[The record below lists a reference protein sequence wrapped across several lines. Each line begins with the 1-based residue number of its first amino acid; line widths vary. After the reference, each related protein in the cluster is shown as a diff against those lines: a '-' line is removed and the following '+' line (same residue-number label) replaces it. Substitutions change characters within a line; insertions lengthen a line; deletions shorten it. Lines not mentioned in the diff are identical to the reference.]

1 MPSLFKVA
9 PAILIFGLV
18 AMSLE
23 AQTPPSPNPP
33 QAPLSSVLLRPALA
47 NVQGTTAALNISK
60 WKISRDARQAT
71 MADVESIQRDLGGTL
86 PGLMAQADAAPG
98 SIPPS
103 FAVYRNL
110 DALYDVLLRVS
121 QTADLSAP
129 SREAAAVASS
139 LKTLEAARSALGDSI
154 LNTSRSHEEKIVSL
168 EAAIRT
174 VRTAPAER
182 KESVIQDG
190 PVKHKATHRTRR
202 KTVHKKTE
210 HKPAPKTSTSGN
222 SGK

>member
-1 MPSLFKVA
+1 MPFLFRSV
-9 PAILIFGLV
+9 PAILVFGLA
-18 AMSLE
+18 AMSLD
-23 AQTPPSPNPP
+23 AQTPPPPNPP
-33 QAPLSSVLLRPALA
+33 QATQPSTFLRPALA

-60 WKISRDARQAT
+60 WKTSRDARQT
-71 MADVESIQRDLGGTL
+71 TQADVESIQHDIGSTL

-98 SIPPS
+98 SVPPS

-129 SREAAAVASS
+129 SREAAALAAS
-139 LKTLEAARSALGDSI
+139 LKNLEAARSALGDSI

-182 KESVIQDG
+182 KESVIEDG
-190 PVKHKATHRTRR
+190 PVKHKTTHRTRR
-202 KTVHKKTE
+202 KIIHKKTE
-210 HKPAPKTSTSGN
+210 HKAAPKTSTSGG